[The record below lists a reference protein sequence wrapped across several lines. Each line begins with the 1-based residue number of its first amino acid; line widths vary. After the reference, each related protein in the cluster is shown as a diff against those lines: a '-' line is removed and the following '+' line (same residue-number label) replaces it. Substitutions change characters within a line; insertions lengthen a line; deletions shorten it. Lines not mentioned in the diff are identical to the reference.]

1 MSQASGGMVYV
12 SAILFAIG
20 VCYFW
25 PNMISFVAE
34 YLPRTGALGMSVIGG
49 VGMVGLSIFQPIIGG
64 WLKSERA
71 AAEARGLTA
80 EAAELAAG
88 QATLDN
94 IAVLPAILIVVF
106 GIVFFMRHKIRAAN
120 TLA

>member
-1 MSQASGGMVYV
+1 
-12 SAILFAIG
+12 
-20 VCYFW
+20 
-25 PNMISFVAE
+25 MISFVAE

-64 WLKSERA
+64 WLKAERA
-71 AAEARGLTA
+71 AAEASGLSA

-94 IAVLPAILIVVF
+94 IAILPAILIFAF
-106 GIVFFMRHKIRAAN
+106 GLVYFTRHKLKAAN
-120 TLA
+120 TLNAER